1 MNPKKILVVD
11 DEVDLVETVRFP
23 LEIEGYNVLVAY
35 NGEEALNQ
43 ARKENPD
50 LILLDLMLPK
60 LDGYKVCRLLK
71 FDERYKHIPIL
82 MLTAK
87 TQEKDKVL
95 GMETGADEYITK
107 PFDMDYLLKKVK
119 EYLSKIVESRIGPSG
134 ATTTFLLPEGVGSV
148 RGGVKTCRPLNIV

>member
-1 MNPKKILVVD
+1 MNNKRILVVD
-11 DEVDLVETVRFP
+11 DEVDLVETIRFS
-23 LEIEGYNVLVAY
+23 LELDGYDVLVAY

-71 FDERYKHIPIL
+71 FDEKYKHIPIL

-87 TQEKDKVL
+87 IQEKDRAT
-95 GMETGADEYITK
+95 GMETGANEYITK
-107 PFDMDYLLKKVK
+107 PFEMDELMKKVK
-119 EYLSKIVESRIGPSG
+119 NYLP
-134 ATTTFLLPEGVGSV
+134 
-148 RGGVKTCRPLNIV
+148 

>member
-1 MNPKKILVVD
+1 MNSKKILIVD

-23 LEIEGYNVLVAY
+23 LEMEGYHVLVSY
-35 NGEEALNQ
+35 NGEDALNQ

-71 FDERYKHIPIL
+71 FDDRYKHIPIL

-87 TQEKDKVL
+87 TQEKDKAI
-95 GMETGADEYITK
+95 GMETGANEYITK
-107 PFDMDYLLKKVK
+107 PFEMDDLLKKVK
-119 EYLSKIVESRIGPSG
+119 AYLSK
-134 ATTTFLLPEGVGSV
+134 
-148 RGGVKTCRPLNIV
+148 

>member
-1 MNPKKILVVD
+1 MGPKKILVVD
-11 DEVDLVETVRFP
+11 DEVDLVETLRFP
-23 LEIEGYNVLVAY
+23 LEMEGFNVLVSY
-35 NGEEALNQ
+35 NGEDALSQ

-87 TQEKDKVL
+87 TQEKDKLL
-95 GMETGADEYITK
+95 GKETGANEYITK
-107 PFDMDYLLKKVK
+107 PFDIDELMKKVK
-119 EYLSKIVESRIGPSG
+119 AYLQK
-134 ATTTFLLPEGVGSV
+134 
-148 RGGVKTCRPLNIV
+148 

>member
-1 MNPKKILVVD
+1 MNPKKILIVD
-11 DEVDLVETVRFP
+11 DEVDLLETVRFP
-23 LEIEGYNVLVAY
+23 LEIEGYHVLVAS
-35 NGEEALNQ
+35 NGEDALNQ

-50 LILLDLMLPK
+50 MILLDLMLPK

-87 TQEKDKVL
+87 TQEKDRVI

-107 PFDMDYLLKKVK
+107 PFDMDYLMKKVK
-119 EYLSKIVESRIGPSG
+119 EYLNK
-134 ATTTFLLPEGVGSV
+134 
-148 RGGVKTCRPLNIV
+148 

>member
-1 MNPKKILVVD
+1 MSKKRILVVD
-11 DEVDLVETVRFP
+11 DEVDLVETVRFS
-23 LEIEGYNVLVAY
+23 LELEGYDVLIAY

-87 TQEKDKVL
+87 IQEKDKVT
-95 GMETGADEYITK
+95 GMETGANEYITK
-107 PFDMDYLLKKVK
+107 PFEMDELMKKVK
-119 EYLSKIVESRIGPSG
+119 GYLK
-134 ATTTFLLPEGVGSV
+134 
-148 RGGVKTCRPLNIV
+148 

>member
-1 MNPKKILVVD
+1 MSPKKILVVD

-23 LEIEGYNVLVAY
+23 LEMEGFDVLVSY
-35 NGEEALNQ
+35 NGEDALSQ
-43 ARKENPD
+43 ARKEKPD
-50 LILLDLMLPK
+50 LIILDLMLPK

-95 GMETGADEYITK
+95 GKETGADEYITK
-107 PFDMDYLLKKVK
+107 PFEMDYLMEKVK
-119 EYLSKIVESRIGPSG
+119 AYLNK
-134 ATTTFLLPEGVGSV
+134 
-148 RGGVKTCRPLNIV
+148 

>member
-1 MNPKKILVVD
+1 MSKKRILVVD
-11 DEVDLVETVRFP
+11 DEVDLVETVRFS
-23 LEIEGYNVLVAY
+23 LELDGWDVLVAY
-35 NGEEALNQ
+35 NGEEGLNQ

-87 TQEKDKVL
+87 TQEKDKII
-95 GMETGADEYITK
+95 GKETGADEYITK
-107 PFDMDYLLKKVK
+107 PFDMDELIKKVK
-119 EYLSKIVESRIGPSG
+119 NYLK
-134 ATTTFLLPEGVGSV
+134 
-148 RGGVKTCRPLNIV
+148 

>member
-1 MNPKKILVVD
+1 MSPKKILVVD

-23 LEIEGYNVLVAY
+23 LEIEGYNVLVSY
-35 NGEEALNQ
+35 NGEDALDQ

-50 LILLDLMLPK
+50 LIILDLMLPK

-87 TQEKDKVL
+87 TQEKDKIL
-95 GMETGADEYITK
+95 GKETGADEYITK
-107 PFDMDYLLKKVK
+107 PFEMDYLMEKVK
-119 EYLSKIVESRIGPSG
+119 AYLNK
-134 ATTTFLLPEGVGSV
+134 
-148 RGGVKTCRPLNIV
+148 

>member
-1 MNPKKILVVD
+1 MNPKKILLVD

-23 LEIEGYNVLVAY
+23 LEMEGYHVLVSY
-35 NGEEALNQ
+35 NGEDALNQ

-95 GMETGADEYITK
+95 GLETGADEYITK
-107 PFDMDYLLKKVK
+107 PFEMDYLMEKVK
-119 EYLSKIVESRIGPSG
+119 AYLNKLESG
-134 ATTTFLLPEGVGSV
+134 
-148 RGGVKTCRPLNIV
+148 K

>member
-1 MNPKKILVVD
+1 MSSKKILVVD

-23 LEIEGYNVLVAY
+23 LEIEGYHVLVAY
-35 NGEEALNQ
+35 DGEDALSQ

-87 TQEKDKVL
+87 TQEKDKVI
-95 GMETGADEYITK
+95 GMETGANEYITK
-107 PFDMDYLLKKVK
+107 PFDIDSLLKTVK
-119 EYLSKIVESRIGPSG
+119 EYLGK
-134 ATTTFLLPEGVGSV
+134 
-148 RGGVKTCRPLNIV
+148 

>member
-23 LEIEGYNVLVAY
+23 LEMEGFDVLVSY
-35 NGEEALNQ
+35 NGEDALNQ
-43 ARKENPD
+43 ARKEKPD
-50 LILLDLMLPK
+50 LIILDLMLPK

-95 GMETGADEYITK
+95 GKETGADEYITK
-107 PFDMDYLLKKVK
+107 PFEMDYLMEKVRT
-119 EYLSKIVESRIGPSG
+119 YLNK
-134 ATTTFLLPEGVGSV
+134 
-148 RGGVKTCRPLNIV
+148 

>member
-1 MNPKKILVVD
+1 MGQKRILVVD
-11 DEVDLVETVRFP
+11 DEVDLVETIRFP
-23 LEIEGYNVLVAY
+23 LEMEGFNVLVSY
-35 NGEEALNQ
+35 NGEDALNQ

-87 TQEKDKVL
+87 TQEKDKLL
-95 GMETGADEYITK
+95 GKETGADEYITK
-107 PFDMDYLLKKVK
+107 PFDIDELMKKVK
-119 EYLSKIVESRIGPSG
+119 AYLNK
-134 ATTTFLLPEGVGSV
+134 
-148 RGGVKTCRPLNIV
+148 

>member
-1 MNPKKILVVD
+1 MKLKKILVVD

-23 LEIEGYNVLVAY
+23 LEMEGFDVLVSY
-35 NGEEALNQ
+35 NGEDALNQ

-50 LILLDLMLPK
+50 LIILDLMLPK

-87 TQEKDKVL
+87 TQEKDKTL
-95 GMETGADEYITK
+95 GKETGADEYITK
-107 PFDMDYLLKKVK
+107 PFEMDVLMEKVKTYLKK
-119 EYLSKIVESRIGPSG
+119 
-134 ATTTFLLPEGVGSV
+134 
-148 RGGVKTCRPLNIV
+148 

>member
-1 MNPKKILVVD
+1 MNPKKILIVD

-23 LEIEGYNVLVAY
+23 LEMEGYHVLVSY
-35 NGEEALNQ
+35 NGEDALNQ

-71 FDERYKHIPIL
+71 FDERYKHIPIF

-95 GMETGADEYITK
+95 GMDTGADEYITK
-107 PFDMDYLLKKVK
+107 PFEMDYLMEKVK
-119 EYLSKIVESRIGPSG
+119 QYLGKLESG
-134 ATTTFLLPEGVGSV
+134 
-148 RGGVKTCRPLNIV
+148 K